1 MKRIIALVSV
11 FAVICSVFALCTV
24 SASAGM
30 TFGECGPNA
39 YWSYDS
45 TTRELVVYG
54 DGYVSDF
61 GAYNF
66 PWERQRDIIRTV
78 RVAEE
83 ISNIPD
89 WAFADMPSLTT
100 VEISSNVRS
109 IGNHA
114 FSSCFALEGVY
125 IPSSVTELGMD
136 IFAGCTGMQWVVF
149 EEGCEY
155 ISERMFYGCHTLWDV
170 TVPTTVTGIG
180 MWAFNG
186 CSSLKSI
193 YFPSGTHGSLDNYFE
208 NCHSLETVYFNSRE
222 QVAEYINGDIEKR
235 LGDTKIEWVC
245 FSVET
250 ADSFDCLGKGGISTV
265 MYNGDIYYAYEAD
278 DWQENISHIDYY
290 EYDEYSHIAVC
301 ESCGRAGLSED
312 HYFNE
317 SVIIIEPT
325 TQSFGIMEWRCVCG
339 AARQEE
345 IATLIPDIE
354 NSIWFEEGEGNHI
367 AIKPVYP
374 DYEGGMSFDTVT
386 PNRGSSVSAVLLTF
400 AAILI
405 GVLCLGGLA
414 VAAVIAIIIVL
425 IVRKKKKSAQKTK
438 DSAPTEIIE

>member
-11 FAVICSVFALCTV
+11 FVVICSVFALCTV

-83 ISNIPD
+83 ISNIPG

-100 VEISSNVRS
+100 VDISSNVRS

-125 IPSSVTELGMD
+125 IPSSVTELGTD

-149 EEGCEY
+149 EEGCQY

-290 EYDEYSHIAVC
+290 EYDKSSHIAVC

-339 AARQEE
+339 AAQQEE
-345 IATLIPDIE
+345 IATLFPDTE

-367 AIKPVYP
+367 VIKPMYP
-374 DYEGGMSFDTVT
+374 DYEGGT
-386 PNRGSSVSAVLLTF
+386 AVEPAVGRT
-400 AAILI
+400 APAILVI
-405 GVLCLGGLA
+405 VGIVVVACVLGIGGLA
-414 VAAVIAIIIVL
+414 AVAAIVILVVML
-425 IVRKKKKSAQKTK
+425 IKKKKNK
-438 DSAPTEIIE
+438 